1 MMHARTSQA
10 ATHAITPSRPLATL
24 AVAGA
29 MLFSVGMGSTLV
41 QDAAAQDTTPATE
54 QQASAPLSVADV
66 AEQANDAVVTV
77 YTFANATTQ
86 DGFMPGG
93 PSDPWGQDEQG
104 QLPGQG
110 GQEQLPSDDDATA
123 EQTPLGAGSGWI
135 YTADGY
141 VITNAHV
148 VAGADS
154 YVVQYADGTQVEA
167 TLVGSDSLQDVAVL
181 KLDLGEG
188 ESVPAVAK
196 VGDSAAMRAGD
207 EVVAMGSPL
216 GEFTNSV
223 SEGNIGGLN
232 RALDTGNGL
241 ELANLIQHDAE
252 ISSGNS
258 GGPLLNMNGEVIGMN
273 VAKIDTASLGGNGS
287 ASGLNFAIDGNTVTG
302 IADEII
308 ETGDSIGYPYVG
320 VQTQETEY
328 GSMVVAVDPQGP
340 AASGLV
346 AGDILLGV
354 DDVRVD
360 ESTSFL
366 QLLMEHRPGDEVSLL
381 IERNGQEQTI
391 DLTLGTRPEA

>member
-1 MMHARTSQA
+1 MMHARSSQA

-29 MLFSVGMGSTLV
+29 MLFSVGMGSSLV
-41 QDAAAQDTTPATE
+41 QDAAAQDASTPAATE
-54 QQASAPLSVADV
+54 QQAAAPMSVADV
-66 AEQANDAVVTV
+66 AEQANEAVVTV
-77 YTFANATTQ
+77 YTFVNATTQ
-86 DGFMPGG
+86 GGFTPGG
-93 PSDPWGQDEQG
+93 PSGQN

-110 GQEQLPSDDDATA
+110 GQEQLPADEDATV

-135 YTADGY
+135 YSADGF

-148 VAGADS
+148 VSGADS
-154 YVVQYADGTQVEA
+154 FVVQYADGTQVEA
-167 TLVGSDSLQDVAVL
+167 TLVGADTLQDVAVL

-188 ESVPAVAK
+188 ETVPAVAK

-207 EVVAMGSPL
+207 EVVAIGSPL

-223 SEGNIGGLN
+223 SEGNIGGLD

-241 ELANLIQHDAE
+241 ELDNLIQHDAE

-258 GGPLLNMNGEVIGMN
+258 GGPLLNMQGEVIGMN

-287 ASGLNFAIDGNTVTG
+287 ASGLNFAIDGNTVVG

-308 ETGDSIGYPYVG
+308 ETGESIGYPYVG

-328 GSMVVAVDPQGP
+328 GLMVVAVDPEGP
-340 AASGLV
+340 AATSGLA
-346 AGDILLGV
+346 AGDILVGI

-360 ESTSFL
+360 EGSSFL
-366 QLLMEHRPGDEVSLL
+366 QLLMEHRPGDEVSLVV
-381 IERNGQEQTI
+381 ERDGQEQTI
-391 DLTLGTRPEA
+391 DVTLGTRPAA